1 MVDINKFVDGQ
12 MAAWARNDMIGMLAD
27 VGQALWGTGLKFS
40 GAKHRNV
47 LVGQLMVNAAAAL
60 EECWKREGLVEA
72 VHSEEEFVR
81 VNWEKLD
88 RIANRKLWEAGA
100 NQIDSTRY
108 GDLANCAAAQKPMTN
123 GDRIRAMTDEELAES
138 DELLSGLCNVLHG
151 QGYPCEANTCRE
163 CLIKWL
169 GSPAKEGNDGQ

>member
-1 MVDINKFVDGQ
+1 MDINKFISNQ
-12 MAAWARNDMIGMLAD
+12 IKAFARNDLIGMLAD

-108 GDLANCAAAQKPMTN
+108 GDLANCAAAQKPVTN
-123 GDRIRAMTDEELAES
+123 GDRIRAMTDEELAGEFRLRICDAIPPENCLGRGHS
-138 DELLSGLCNVLHG
+138 CI
-151 QGYPCEANTCRE
+151 E
-163 CLIKWL
+163 CLVKWL
-169 GSPAKEGNDGQ
+169 GSPAKQEDT